1 MKASLRQKLMDMAKE
16 RGDFL
21 ASAETALEEGRQEDY
36 ASAMEKV
43 TNLNGEMGRVQALIQ
58 EQDRK
63 ALEGPAPGAA
73 EVRDMAEERGALL
86 MKGDP
91 VTFSVHEIR
100 RAVMNESVTAAPS
113 GTTLATGTLV
123 EPTGAGSNI
132 RDPLGNGVSSIVDQ
146 VYVQDLTGMGAFMEP
161 YVISELEASSG
172 RVEALAGTAR
182 PQSVD
187 PAFGIAEIKPYELN
201 VTTFVD
207 RNISRLSPANYY
219 DKIFGMA
226 MRAMRRKLAGFIV
239 NGDGETSH
247 VMHGIKTA
255 LNKAGNPIYATQNV
269 SGVDVDLLDTL
280 YFAYG
285 SSSEMG
291 PRARLLLTKQDLKA
305 LGALRGTNEKRRLL
319 EVTPD
324 AGNPN
329 TGAIRDGGMVLSYT
343 ICPDLTSLAGAP
355 AGEADLQTMLYGDPM
370 NYELGLFGGD
380 TVRVDESVKA
390 VERMVAILGDAM
402 VGGNLIV
409 DKGFVVATVPKSGG
423 TAAG

>member
-36 ASAMEKV
+36 DAAYEKV
-43 TNLNGEMGRVQALIQ
+43 TNLNGEMSRIQALIQ

-86 MKGDP
+86 MKGEP
-91 VTFSVHEIR
+91 VTFSVNEIR
-100 RAVMNESVTAAPS
+100 RAVMNETTPT

-146 VYVQDLTGMGAFMEP
+146 VYVQNLTGMGAFMEP
-161 YVISELEASSG
+161 YVISELEANSG
-172 RVEALAGTAR
+172 KVETLAGTAR
-182 PQSVD
+182 AQSVD
-187 PAFGIAEIKPYELN
+187 PTFGIAEIKPIELN

-239 NGDGETSH
+239 NGDNESSH

-255 LNKAGNPIYATQNV
+255 LNKAGNPIYATQDV
-269 SGVDVDLLDTL
+269 SGVDVDLLDML

-291 PRARLLLTKQDLKA
+291 PHARLLLTKQDLKA
-305 LGALRGTNEKRRLL
+305 LGALRGINEKRRLL
-319 EVTPD
+319 EITPD

-329 TGAIRDGGMVLSYT
+329 TGTIRDGGMVLSYT
-343 ICPDLTSLAGAP
+343 ICPDLTSLAGAA
-355 AGEADLQTMLYGDPM
+355 AGSAGLQTMLYGDPM
-370 NYELGLFGGD
+370 NYELGLFGGY

-409 DKGFVVATVPKSGG
+409 DKGFVVATLPKSGG
-423 TAAG
+423 AAG